1 MKSKILTLLGFA
13 TKAGKLSFGA
23 AACESALYSGKAKLV
38 LVCSDI
44 SAKTKKEMTFH
55 SDKCNIKC
63 MVLDDIDIITLS
75 DAVGRKC
82 GVLSVND
89 SSFAETLTKEL
100 GGNVNDK

>member
-1 MKSKILTLLGFA
+1 MKNKVLTLLGFA

-23 AACESALYSGKAKLV
+23 AAAESALYSGKAKLV
-38 LVCSDI
+38 LVSSEI
-44 SAKTKKEMTFH
+44 SPKTRKEMTFH
-55 SDKCNIKC
+55 SDKCNIEC
-63 MVLDDIDIITLS
+63 VVLDEIDIITLS

-89 SSFAETLTKEL
+89 SSFAESLTKEL

>member
-1 MKSKILTLLGFA
+1 MKNKILALLGFA

-23 AACESALYSGKAKLV
+23 SAAEAALYSGKSKLI
-38 LVCSDI
+38 LVSFEI
-44 SAKTKKEMTFH
+44 SPKTRKEMAFH
-55 SDKCNIKC
+55 SDKCKIKC
-63 MVLDDIDIITLS
+63 MVLNEIDIITLS

-89 SSFAETLTKEL
+89 SSFAESLTKEL